1 MDNSQ
6 HKVIIPAASF
16 SNIGIQF
23 VPISNASYATVGVW
37 LFMAGSALMFIDIV
51 LPSGVQN

>member
-1 MDNSQ
+1 MDNFQ
-6 HKVIIPAASF
+6 HKAIIPAASF

-23 VPISNASYATVGVW
+23 VPISNARYATVGVW
-37 LFMAGSALMFIDIV
+37 LFMAGSALMFIDIA